1 MTKSYGARVS
11 ALSKKAIAC
20 FIKDNGMVSRADIA
34 RGLHLSK
41 PAVSDN
47 VEVLILNGIV
57 TECGAGS
64 NPLGKK
70 SVLLTYN
77 NQRRYLCGID
87 IGNFVIRVGIADLSG
102 KISGYAEE
110 MINESRQGMVLLDKT
125 LKLMQRIL
133 RENNIKKEQLAGICA
148 GIPGIIDRSSG
159 RNILS
164 PFIEGWKDIDLSSFF
179 YKHFKTQITI
189 ENNVNMGAIG
199 ELSALKE
206 HNQKDAVYINFG
218 IGISCGIIIN
228 NTLIKGKDGCAGE
241 IGYITLNGNVRQ
253 RFNDS
258 GEFEHL
264 VSTRFIIE
272 RYNAISDKRIKN
284 NKTGINTLLGRY
296 QKGEDQAVRIMQPVL
311 NAISVLLVNITA
323 MLNPEVIIFGGGFGE
338 RLVDFF
344 DFFET
349 ALKSNVPFVPQ
360 LVKARHGALSGV
372 HGAIHAGLDALPD
385 NLLYGI

>member
-1 MTKSYGARVS
+1 MTRSYGARVS

-20 FIKDNGMVSRADIA
+20 YIKANGMVSRADIA

-47 VEVLILNGIV
+47 VEALILNGIV
-57 TECGAGS
+57 TECGTGS

-77 NQRRYLCGID
+77 NQRRYICGID
-87 IGNFVIRVGIADLSG
+87 IGNFVIRAGVADLSG
-102 KISGYAEE
+102 KITGYAEE
-110 MINESRQGMVLLDKT
+110 MINDSRQGMVLLDKT
-125 LKLMQRIL
+125 LKLLIKIL
-133 RENNIKKEQLAGICA
+133 RENNIEKRQLAGICA
-148 GIPGIIDRSSG
+148 GIPGIIDRNSG

-164 PFIEGWKDIDLSSFF
+164 PFIEEWKDIDLYSFF
-179 YKHFKTQITI
+179 YKHFETQITI
-189 ENNVNMGAIG
+189 ENNVNMGAVG

-228 NTLIKGKDGCAGE
+228 NNLIKGKDGGAGE
-241 IGYITLNGNVRQ
+241 IGYITLQGNGRE

-272 RYNAISDKRIKN
+272 RYNAVSDKCIEN

-296 QKGEDQAVRIMQPVL
+296 QEGEDQAVRIMQPVL

-349 ALKSNVPFVPQ
+349 ALKNNAPFVPQ